1 MISLESTGSGDW
13 DLSCS
18 DLPDNGSGL
27 LCNPLAES
35 SSDLVSVLWESDQ
48 ISEPLGTGWDISTR
62 LPAGEHTITLTL
74 DDGDGPVTD
83 QIEVIVS
90 ESAPLLVLDSPVP
103 DIQVLSNLPVLF
115 DFRGSVDMDGDDFT
129 VSVTSDLDGIILDSK
144 TTDYWYSDYLSH
156 GTHNLT
162 FVLTDENGMERTHSQ
177 AIVVLETA
185 PVAVISGMENGQ
197 YVPPGRETSLS
208 GMESFDYDDDIVLY
222 EWMVDGQTVSD
233 AITLS
238 ITFQPGPVR
247 VDLLVK
253 DSRGAT
259 SVASVNLTVGS
270 SAPQVFDLMVSVN
283 KVEDGVPTEVT
294 TTVRVQDDDGT
305 TDVVRGELIAGGSS
319 VAMYFYDDG
328 TNGDSVEGD
337 GIWTSRFSW
346 LVTGGSWARV
356 EVWAIDADLVSPGA
370 VHTVPIV
377 DPNEGGL
384 ESWVSSLGIPLL
396 LITMASLTVAG
407 ISYRRMKM
415 AEIAKDMQVIESWSS
430 FDPREMDEEFD
441 SED

>member
-1 MISLESTGSGDW
+1 M
-13 DLSCS
+13 
-18 DLPDNGSGL
+18 
-27 LCNPLAES
+27 
-35 SSDLVSVLWESDQ
+35 
-48 ISEPLGTGWDISTR
+48 
-62 LPAGEHTITLTL
+62 
-74 DDGDGPVTD
+74 
-83 QIEVIVS
+83 
-90 ESAPLLVLDSPVP
+90 
-103 DIQVLSNLPVLF
+103 
-115 DFRGSVDMDGDDFT
+115 
-129 VSVTSDLDGIILDSK
+129 
-144 TTDYWYSDYLSH
+144 
-156 GTHNLT
+156 
-162 FVLTDENGMERTHSQ
+162 
-177 AIVVLETA
+177 
-185 PVAVISGMENGQ
+185 
-197 YVPPGRETSLS
+197 
-208 GMESFDYDDDIVLY
+208 
-222 EWMVDGQTVSD
+222 
-233 AITLS
+233 
-238 ITFQPGPVR
+238 
-247 VDLLVK
+247 
-253 DSRGAT
+253 
-259 SVASVNLTVGS
+259 
-270 SAPQVFDLMVSVN
+270 N

-415 AEIAKDMQVIESWSS
+415 AEIAKDMQGIESWAS